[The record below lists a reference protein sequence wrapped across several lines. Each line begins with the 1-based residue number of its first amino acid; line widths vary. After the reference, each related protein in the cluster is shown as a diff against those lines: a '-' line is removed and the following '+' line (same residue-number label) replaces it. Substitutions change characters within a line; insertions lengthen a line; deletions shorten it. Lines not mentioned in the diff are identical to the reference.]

1 MQQPVEQGL
10 TRDPRRWIMRRP
22 LHRTDRRARMPDA
35 APFDRVILG
44 DLVTPDAVIAGG
56 YVAVRGETIAAL
68 GQGTPPPAAET
79 IDLTGR
85 LILPGLVDG
94 HMHTSSST
102 GWPGI
107 EGASMSAAAG
117 GVTTCV
123 DMPYD
128 VPKPVTDATI
138 FRDKVEHVNRLSHV
152 DMALYGTIRK
162 DGGVDAIAGLAE
174 AGACSFK
181 LSTYEYDAVRFPR
194 IDHPTMLAAF
204 AEIAKTGL
212 MCAIHNED
220 QELVVRLTEQARA
233 AGRTD
238 PIMHARTRPPL
249 AESLADLEIFEMAVE
264 TGCHVHI
271 AHSSIARGFDLAA
284 AFRELEGAKTSGEAC
299 IQYLCMTEEDLV
311 RLEGFGKCN
320 PPFRTAEEVERMWQR
335 LIAGKVAY
343 VSTDHAPWPRER
355 KVYKGDIFAPGAGLT
370 GLQSYAPLMY
380 TLLAERGLPVTM
392 MARYCAERPARF
404 HGLAPKKGALRIG
417 ADADICVLERGD
429 FVFDE
434 AAIQDRADARWSPY
448 HGRAMKARVAATF
461 LRGAQ
466 IWDGSTVLAKP
477 GTGRFVPRQHRE
489 SYLGE
494 D

>member
-1 MQQPVEQGL
+1 
-10 TRDPRRWIMRRP
+10 
-22 LHRTDRRARMPDA
+22 MPS

-44 DLVTPDAVIAGG
+44 DLVLPDGVLSGGWVAIRGEVIAG
-56 YVAVRGETIAAL
+56 L
-68 GQGTPPPAAET
+68 GQGTPPPAAAT
-79 IDLTGR
+79 ADHTGM
-85 LILPGLVDG
+85 LVLPGLVDG

-128 VPKPVTDATI
+128 VPRPVTDAGI
-138 FRDKVEHVNRLSHV
+138 LREKVAVVEATSHV
-152 DMALYGTIRK
+152 DMALYGTITK
-162 DGGVDAIAGLAE
+162 AGGVGAIAGLAE
-174 AGACSFK
+174 AGVCSFK

-204 AEIAKTGL
+204 REIARTGL

-220 QELVVRLTEQARA
+220 QELVIRLTEEAKA

-249 AESLADLEIFEMAVE
+249 AESMADLEIFEMAVE

-284 AFRELEGAKTSGEAC
+284 MFRAEGARTSGEAC

-320 PPFRTAEEVERMWQR
+320 PPFRTAEEVERVWQR
-335 LIAGKVAY
+335 LVAGKVAY

-355 KVYKGDIFAPGAGLT
+355 KVYTGDIFAPGAGLT
-370 GLQSYAPLMY
+370 GLQSFAPLMY
-380 TLLAERGLPVTM
+380 TLLAERGLPPTL

-404 HGLAPKKGALRIG
+404 HGLYPKKGALRTG
-417 ADADICVLERGD
+417 SDADLLVLERGD
-429 FVFDE
+429 FRFDE
-434 AAIQDRADARWSPY
+434 ASIQDREDAKWSPY
-448 HGRAMKARVAATF
+448 HGRAMRARVSATW
-461 LRGAQ
+461 LRGAC
-466 IWDGSTVLAKP
+466 IWDGTSVLAKP
-477 GTGRFVPRQHRE
+477 GTGRFVPRQHRDT
-489 SYLGE
+489 YLGE